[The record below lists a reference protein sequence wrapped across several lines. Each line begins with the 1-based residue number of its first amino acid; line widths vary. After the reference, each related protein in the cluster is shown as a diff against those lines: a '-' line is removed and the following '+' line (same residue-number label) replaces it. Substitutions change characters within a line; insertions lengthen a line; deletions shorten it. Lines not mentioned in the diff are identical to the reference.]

1 MKTLQKIAMA
11 AFAVL
16 ALNTAY
22 AQSAKKE
29 EITKGRAPAE
39 KSREL
44 DKEMKTLPQITSA
57 QASSSTQH
65 SKPAKVKSNSSAR
78 FAKKPVKKQAVSK
91 KKEPA
96 YTR

>member
-16 ALNTAY
+16 ALNTAQ
-22 AQSAKKE
+22 AQSHKKE
-29 EITKGRAPAE
+29 EVTKGRAPAE
-39 KSREL
+39 NSREL
-44 DKEMKTLPQITSA
+44 DKEMKTLPQISSA
-57 QASSSTQH
+57 QTSTQH
-65 SKPAKVKSNSSAR
+65 SQPSKVKTTSSAR